1 MAHPNVH
8 AESSVK
14 KFGGK
19 PEDYIHLHEWL
30 DETKAWIGDSLH
42 RMFRHHSEGIF
53 EMEKIFGKEFKNSDG
68 KTVYTRYVG
77 EQHVKED
84 CYGYIPSAK
93 EWIMNLQNKNRPQWM
108 IRTLKIENSNFENL
122 DNQ

>member
-30 DETKAWIGDSLH
+30 DETKGWIGDTYH
-42 RMFRHHSEGIF
+42 RMFRHHAEGIF
-53 EMEKIFGKEFKNSDG
+53 EMEKRFGTEFKNSDG

-77 EQHVKED
+77 EQHVRED
-84 CYGYIPSAK
+84 CYGYIPCAK
-93 EWIMNLQNKNRPQWM
+93 EWLINMQNKNKPQWM
-108 IRTLKIENSNFENL
+108 MRTLKIENQDL
-122 DNQ
+122 